1 MVDKGYASVT
11 SRRVAA
17 AVGINPG
24 LVHYYFPTL
33 DDLFIAVFRR
43 GAEKNL
49 ERMAGA
55 LASPTPLLSLWRWSS
70 DPRGVALFVELTT
83 AANHREA
90 LRADVTRIAERARRM
105 QIEAVRELLPQYGL
119 DQKAFPPALV
129 AAAIQGIA
137 LLVVREQALGIS
149 TEHRE
154 AAAAVEAL
162 LEELEERRARG
173 ARRPPPR
180 RRRRS

>member
-1 MVDKGYASVT
+1 MPAERRVGSTTSETRASILAATEQLMVDKGYASVT

-49 ERMAGA
+49 VRMAGA

-70 DPRGVALFVELTT
+70 DPRGVALL
-83 AANHREA
+83 
-90 LRADVTRIAERARRM
+90 
-105 QIEAVRELLPQYGL
+105 G
-119 DQKAFPPALV
+119 
-129 AAAIQGIA
+129 
-137 LLVVREQALGIS
+137 VREQALGIS